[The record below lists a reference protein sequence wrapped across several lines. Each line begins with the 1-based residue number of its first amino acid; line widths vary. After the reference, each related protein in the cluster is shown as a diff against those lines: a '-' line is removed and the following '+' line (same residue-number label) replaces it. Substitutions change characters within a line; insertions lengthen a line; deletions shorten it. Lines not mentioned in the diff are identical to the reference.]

1 MKKTEF
7 RTRAYGCY
15 VTGFKQTLTSSNAG
29 DSRSALRYRRYLQ
42 RRLSPWL
49 ERVPKDAEIAD
60 LGCGDGMLLR
70 AFQEMGFRKLHGVE
84 GSPEM
89 CRLCQA
95 SFPEVEQGNLRPY
108 LRRKVGAFDVIAL
121 FDVIEHFTREETVEV
136 LDEINAALRPGGL
149 LLLQL
154 PNGDSPFAHAVFA
167 GDVTHE
173 MLYTRE
179 SLGHMLA
186 IGGFNL
192 MAVDEHSPEPK
203 DFRSTIR
210 WLGWSCL
217 RSVIAFCHLI
227 ETGGVSTGVYT
238 RVMRAVARKF

>member
-1 MKKTEF
+1 MNKTEF
-7 RTRAYGCY
+7 RTRAYDCY
-15 VTGFKQTLTSSNAG
+15 LTGFKQAVTTSNAG
-29 DSRSALRYRRYLQ
+29 ESRSALRYRRYLQ
-42 RRLSPWL
+42 RRLGPWV
-49 ERVPKDAEIAD
+49 ERVSKDAEIAD

-70 AFQEMGFRKLHGVE
+70 VFQEMGFQKLHGVE

-95 SFPEVEQGNLRPY
+95 NFPAVEQEDLRAY
-108 LRRKVGAFDVIAL
+108 LRRNVGAFDLIAC

-136 LDEINAALRPGGL
+136 LDEINAALRPDGL

-173 MLYTRE
+173 TLYTRG
-179 SLGHMLA
+179 SLGHILA
-186 IGGFNL
+186 IGGFEL
-192 MAVDEHSPEPK
+192 IAVDEHSPEPV

-210 WLGWSCL
+210 WLVWLCL
-217 RSVIAFCHLI
+217 RSVIAFCHRV
-227 ETGGVSTGVYT
+227 ETGGVSTGVYS
-238 RVMRAVARKF
+238 RVMRAVARKC